1 MAARNEIPENSNI
14 LQGLTFDCTIGQCG
28 ETRSYVLKSEVK
40 MHASQTVN
48 K

>member
-1 MAARNEIPENSNI
+1 MDEIPENSNI
-14 LQGLTFDCTIGQCG
+14 LQGLTFDCTTGQCS